1 MPLRSRQHCCILAP
15 PESDLLLQDRLDAL
29 AAKHSNFKI
38 HYIVDK
44 SDNKAWKG
52 R

>member
-1 MPLRSRQHCCILAP
+1 VCSPCTKNNARLA
-15 PESDLLLQDRLDAL
+15 LLITQDRLDAL
-29 AAKHSNFKI
+29 AKAHSNFKI

-44 SDNKAWKG
+44 ADSKSWKG